1 MSAVDIAVP
10 RLKINEGYRSHVYND
25 TLGHPTIGY
34 GCNLDAGITQTAAEA
49 LLCAQT
55 ADIAK
60 ALSGYWWA
68 GGLDDARMSVVL
80 EIAFNA
86 GLGGLLHFP
95 KMLAAI
101 GAKNWQTAH
110 DELLNSDA
118 AHMLPVR
125 YTLLAQILLTGV
137 A

>member
-1 MSAVDIAVP
+1 MSAIDFALP
-10 RLKINEGYRSHVYND
+10 RLKVNEGYRSHVYPD
-25 TLGHPTIGY
+25 TRGHPTIGY

-49 LLCAQT
+49 LLRAQV

-60 ALSGYWWA
+60 TLSGYWWA
-68 GGLDDARMSVVL
+68 GGLDDARLSVVI
-80 EIAFNA
+80 EMAFND
-86 GLGGLLHFP
+86 GLSGLLHFP
-95 KMLAAI
+95 LMIAAI
-101 GAKNWQTAH
+101 GRKDWQTAH

-125 YTLLAQILLTGV
+125 YNALAQILLTGE